1 MIATETGRSVIA
13 IRVNVSVKEEV
24 DTMVEET
31 VSRLGAIDICFANAG
46 ISEPGLPIRDV
57 ENYHFEYWNKV
68 IAVNLTGVYLTNMAA
83 AKAMR
88 AAGRGVIVNMAS
100 IMGLVADSAW
110 GTIGYTAAKGGVVQL
125 TRQMS
130 FMLASHG
137 IRVNA
142 IAPGYVA
149 TGASEAEQPDHED
162 PVVHSLQR
170 EVLFRTPLGRYANAA
185 ELKGI
190 ALFLASDASSYC
202 TGYTYAVDG
211 GWLAA

>member
-1 MIATETGRSVIA
+1 
-13 IRVNVSVKEEV
+13 
-24 DTMVEET
+24 
-31 VSRLGAIDICFANAG
+31 
-46 ISEPGLPIRDV
+46 
-57 ENYHFEYWNKV
+57 
-68 IAVNLTGVYLTNMAA
+68 
-83 AKAMR
+83 
-88 AAGRGVIVNMAS
+88 
-100 IMGLVADSAW
+100 
-110 GTIGYTAAKGGVVQL
+110 
-125 TRQMS
+125 MS